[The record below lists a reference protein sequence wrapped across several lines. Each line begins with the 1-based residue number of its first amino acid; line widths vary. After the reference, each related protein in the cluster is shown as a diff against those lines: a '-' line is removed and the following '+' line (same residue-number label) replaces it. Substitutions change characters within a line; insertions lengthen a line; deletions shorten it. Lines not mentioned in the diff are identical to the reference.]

1 MATTTE
7 TTSSVVK
14 DLIQLNTDRY
24 NGYLTSIQDVDDSS
38 LKDLFT
44 RLSKQSNDFKNEL
57 TPYASAED
65 VTDASD
71 STSLGSKVHRA
82 WIDVKQAITG
92 KDRHTILQSCEWGE
106 DQILHAYKDALQT
119 KSGDITSDALATIQ
133 RQESQL
139 QEAHDMIKALR
150 DSKMN

>member
-7 TTSSVVK
+7 ATSSVVK
-14 DLIQLNTDRY
+14 DLIKMNNDRY
-24 NGYLTSIQDVDDSS
+24 NGFLKAAEDVDDSS
-38 LKDLFT
+38 LKDLFN

-57 TPYASAED
+57 VPFASIED
-65 VTDASD
+65 ADETND
-71 STSLGSKVHRA
+71 TSVGSKLHRT
-82 WIDVKQAITG
+82 WIDIKQAITG

-106 DQILHAYKDALQT
+106 DQILHTYKDTLQNET
-119 KSGDITSDALATIQ
+119 LSSDVKMVVQ

-139 QEAHDMIKALR
+139 QESHDMIKALR

>member
-7 TTSSVVK
+7 QTTSVVK
-14 DLIQLNTDRY
+14 DLIKINNDRY
-24 NGYLTSIQDVDDSS
+24 NGYVKSAEDVEDTS

-44 RLSKQSNDFKNEL
+44 RLGKQSNDFKNEL
-57 TPYASAED
+57 MPFAAGVD
-65 VTDASD
+65 MDDTDD
-71 STSLGSKVHRA
+71 TSVGSKMHRT
-82 WIDVKQAITG
+82 WIDIKQAITG

-106 DQILHAYKDALQT
+106 DQILHTYKDTLE
-119 KSGDITSDALATIQ
+119 KDSDLPSDLRMVVQ

-139 QEAHDMIKALR
+139 QESHDMIKALR

>member
-24 NGYLTSIQDVDDSS
+24 NGYLTAIEDADDSS

-57 TPYASAED
+57 TPFASAED
-65 VTDASD
+65 VTSASD
-71 STSLGSKVHRA
+71 STSVGSKVHRA
-82 WIDVKQAITG
+82 WIDIKQAITG

-106 DQILHAYKDALQT
+106 DQILHAYKDALET

-139 QEAHDMIKALR
+139 QESHDMIKALR

>member
-14 DLIQLNTDRY
+14 NLIQLNTDRY
-24 NGYLTSIQDVDDSS
+24 NGYLTSTQDVDDSS

-57 TPYASAED
+57 TPYASSED
-65 VTDASD
+65 VTSSSD
-71 STSLGSKVHRA
+71 GTSVGSKVHRA
-82 WIDVKQAITG
+82 WMDVKQAITG

-139 QEAHDMIKALR
+139 QESHDMIKALR

>member
-7 TTSSVVK
+7 STSSVVK
-14 DLIQLNTDRY
+14 DLIKMNNDRY
-24 NGYLTSIQDVDDSS
+24 NGYLKSIEDVDDSS

-57 TPYASAED
+57 VPFASIED
-65 VTDASD
+65 ADETND
-71 STSLGSKVHRA
+71 TSVGSKVHRA
-82 WIDVKQAITG
+82 WIDIKQAITG

-106 DQILHAYKDALQT
+106 DQILHTYKDTLEKETLSADVKT
-119 KSGDITSDALATIQ
+119 VVQ
-133 RQESQL
+133 RQEVQL